1 MIFLGVQVVAAVGIV
16 DCLAMPGLL
25 LQLVLLSVW
34 LCRLLIAVLGLTSSG
49 VVCCW
54 VFARSW

>member
-1 MIFLGVQVVAAVGIV
+1 MIFLGVQVVAAVVIV
-16 DCLAMPGLL
+16 DCLAMPELL

-34 LCRLLIAVLGLTSSG
+34 LCRLLIAVLGLTSCG

-54 VFARSW
+54 VFARS